1 MHRANQC
8 PSHSHGNRVAQL
20 TAGAA
25 IVVAPAAAAAAAPAA
40 AIGPGADAALARR
53 VAAASA
59 ERLRDRSWVFGF
71 FSFLLHFCLRRKTL
85 CFCANP
91 TAPPPVPLHP
101 STALCAQRML
111 RFARICCNFSLSANA
126 LAGKF

>member
-25 IVVAPAAAAAAAPAA
+25 IVVAAAAAAPAA

-71 FSFLLHFCLRRKTL
+71 FFLFS
-85 CFCANP
+85 
-91 TAPPPVPLHP
+91 P
-101 STALCAQRML
+101 SL
-111 RFARICCNFSLSANA
+111 LSATKNA
-126 LAGKF
+126 LFLC

>member
-25 IVVAPAAAAAAAPAA
+25 IVVAAAAPAA

-59 ERLRDRSWVFGF
+59 ERLRDRSWVFF
-71 FSFLLHFCLRRKTL
+71 IFSFTFVCDEKRFVFVLTQLPR
-85 CFCANP
+85 P
-91 TAPPPVPLHP
+91 VAPPPIDGFV
-101 STALCAQRML
+101 C
-111 RFARICCNFSLSANA
+111 SANVA
-126 LAGKF
+126 LRANLLQFLIVSERVRR

>member
-71 FSFLLHFCLRRKTL
+71 FFLFSFTFVCDEKRFVFVLTQLPR
-85 CFCANP
+85 P
-91 TAPPPVPLHP
+91 VAPPTIDGFV
-101 STALCAQRML
+101 C
-111 RFARICCNFSLSANA
+111 SANVA
-126 LAGKF
+126 LRANLLQFLIVSERVRR